1 MTLIDVALLFLRV
14 GAVSFGGG
22 ASVLADL
29 EHELVDQRAAMS
41 EQQFLNA
48 YAIGQATPG
57 PGILFLVPLGFYAA
71 GAPGAVVALVAFLV
85 PPLLLQ
91 IVVASQW
98 ERLSRSPWIRALDR
112 TLVPLSVG
120 LIGASL
126 YSLGTPLLPLP
137 THVVGLV
144 VAMLASTMLRL
155 SPFVIVVGAGVL
167 GLLGVFS

>member
-1 MTLIDVALLFLRV
+1 MSVIDVALLFLRV
-14 GAVSFGGG
+14 GVVSFGGG

-29 EHELVDQRAAMS
+29 KHELVDQRAAMS
-41 EQQFLNA
+41 EQQFLTA

-57 PGILFLVPLGFYAA
+57 PGILFLVPMGFYAA
-71 GAPGAVVALVAFLV
+71 GAPGAAVALVSFLV

-91 IVVASQW
+91 IFVASQW

-126 YSLGTPLLPLP
+126 YSLGSPLLPIP
-137 THVVGLV
+137 AQVIGLV
-144 VAMLASTMLRL
+144 LAMLASVVFRL

-167 GLLGVFS
+167 GLLGLM